1 METGGACTDRW
12 RAGGV
17 GLGRLRIVM
26 MGVEFVA
33 VIVSFRTAIS
43 VNAAERRTVLQR
55 VPPSP
60 LTTTEK

>member
-17 GLGRLRIVM
+17 GLGRLRIVT

-43 VNAAERRTVLQR
+43 VNAL
-55 VPPSP
+55 
-60 LTTTEK
+60 

>member
-33 VIVSFRTAIS
+33 VIVIKAS
-43 VNAAERRTVLQR
+43 ERRSV
-55 VPPSP
+55 
-60 LTTTEK
+60 